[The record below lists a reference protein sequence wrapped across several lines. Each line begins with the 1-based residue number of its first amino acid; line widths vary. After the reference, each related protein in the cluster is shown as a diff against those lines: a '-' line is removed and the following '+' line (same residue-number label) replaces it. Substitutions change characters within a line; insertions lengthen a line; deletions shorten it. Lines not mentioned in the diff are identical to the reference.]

1 MSQAQIAV
9 EVAVV
14 GGGLSG
20 LMAARRLLQAGKSAV
35 VLEASEHPGGRIG
48 NGQVGGAV
56 CELGGEW
63 VSAFQ
68 THINA
73 LLREF
78 GLETF
83 ETFSTGQGTFVHDG
97 KAVPYD
103 TPFLPLPLTDLAEI
117 AAAVVQFD
125 LMAADVPPAAPWTA
139 AEAASWDSQT
149 MAGWLDSNILCEG
162 ARATLEIM
170 VGGALCAAPR
180 DLSLLHYLFLVAST
194 GGAERLFTMKGGV
207 LESRVVGGSGL
218 VIDKLTAELGDRVCC
233 NAAVRNI
240 DQTGPQVVLT
250 NDRGVVVADHVIVAM
265 PPTMAGRITYD
276 PPLPAMRDHLTQRTP
291 MGWGI
296 KVFASYP
303 TPFWR
308 DAGRNGFINN
318 VDPGSVISGAFDNSP
333 PDGSRGVLYGLI
345 EGSGALAWGP
355 RPVAERK
362 AAVLEAFAACF
373 GPQALEATD
382 YLEQDWAGMPWIRGG
397 ATAAFGPGV
406 WTGYGPALRAPVDRI
421 HWAGTETAIEQWGS
435 MDGAISAAERAVQ
448 EILQEEGATLGR
460 DPSPAGSG

>member
-1 MSQAQIAV
+1 MSQAQIV
-9 EVAVV
+9 VDVAVV

-20 LMAARRLLQAGKSAV
+20 LMAARRLLQAGKSVV
-35 VLEASEHPGGRIG
+35 VLEASDRTGGRIA

-63 VSAFQ
+63 VSSFQ
-68 THINA
+68 RHIIA
-73 LLREF
+73 LLQEL

-83 ETFSTGQGTFVHDG
+83 ATFSTGQGTFVHNG
-97 KAVPYD
+97 KAEPYD
-103 TPFLPLPLTDLAEI
+103 TPLLPLPPTDLAEI
-117 AAAVVQFD
+117 AATVVQFD
-125 LMAADVPPAAPWTA
+125 LMATDVPPEAPWTA
-139 AEAASWDSQT
+139 AEAEAWDAQT

-162 ARATLEIM
+162 ARATLDVM

-207 LESRVVGGSGL
+207 LESRIVGGSGL
-218 VIDKLTAELGDRVCC
+218 IIDKLTADLGDRVRC
-233 NAAVRNI
+233 NAAVRRI
-240 DQTGPQVVLT
+240 DQTGPQVLLT
-250 NDRGVVVADHVIVAM
+250 SDQGVVAAGQVIVAM

-276 PPLPAMRDHLTQRTP
+276 PPLPAMRDHLTQRAP

-318 VDPGSVISGAFDNSP
+318 IDPGSVITGAFDNSP
-333 PDGSRGVLYGLI
+333 PDGSRGVLYGLV
-345 EGSGALAWGP
+345 EGSAALRWGP
-355 RPVAERK
+355 RPEAERK

-373 GPQALEATD
+373 GPQALEPTG
-382 YLEQDWAGMPWIRGG
+382 YLEQDWARMPWIRGG
-397 ATAAFGPGV
+397 ASAAFGPGL

-421 HWAGTETAIEQWGS
+421 HWAGTETAIEQWGG
-435 MDGAISAAERAVQ
+435 MDGAISAAERAVR
-448 EILQEEGATLGR
+448 EVL
-460 DPSPAGSG
+460 

>member
-1 MSQAQIAV
+1 MARTQDSV
-9 EVAVV
+9 DVAVV

-20 LMAARRLLQAGKSAV
+20 LMAARRLMQAGKTV
-35 VLEASEHPGGRIG
+35 IVLEASGRTGGRIA

-63 VSAFQ
+63 VSDFQ
-68 THINA
+68 THIKA
-73 LLREF
+73 LLQDF

-83 ETFSTGQGTFVHDG
+83 ETFSTGQGTFMHDG
-97 KAVPYD
+97 KIEPYD
-103 TPFLPLPLTDLAEI
+103 APLLPLPALDLAEI
-117 AAAVVQFD
+117 AATVVQFD
-125 LMAADVPPAAPWTA
+125 LMAADVPSAAPWTA
-139 AEAASWDSQT
+139 AEATDWDSQT
-149 MAGWLDSNILCEG
+149 MAGWLDSNILCAG
-162 ARATLEIM
+162 ARATLDVM

-180 DLSLLHYLFLVAST
+180 DLSLLHYLFLVTST

-207 LESRVVGGSGL
+207 LESRVAGGSGL
-218 VIDKLTAELGDRVCC
+218 IIDKLTAELGDRVLC
-233 NAAVRNI
+233 NAAVRRI
-240 DQTGPQVVLT
+240 DQTGPQVLVT
-250 NDRGVVVADHVIVAM
+250 SDRGVIAADQVIVAV

-276 PPLPAMRDHLTQRTP
+276 PPLPVMRDHLTQRAP

-296 KVFASYP
+296 KVFAAYP

-345 EGSGALAWGP
+345 EGSAALIWGP
-355 RPVAERK
+355 RPEAQRK

-373 GPQALEATD
+373 GPQALEPAD
-382 YLEQDWAGMPWIRGG
+382 YLEQDWASMPWIRGG
-397 ATAAFGPGV
+397 ATVAFGPGT
-406 WTGYGPALRAPVDRI
+406 WTGYGPSLRAPVDRI

-435 MDGAISAAERAVQ
+435 MDGAISAAERAVS
-448 EILQEEGATLGR
+448 EIL
-460 DPSPAGSG
+460 

>member
-1 MSQAQIAV
+1 MARAQVAV
-9 EVAVV
+9 DVAVV

-20 LMAARRLLQAGKSAV
+20 LIAARRLVQAGKTV
-35 VLEASEHPGGRIG
+35 IVLEASDRTGGRIA

-63 VSAFQ
+63 VSGFQ

-73 LLREF
+73 LLQDL

-83 ETFSTGQGTFVHDG
+83 ETFSTGQGTFVHNG
-97 KAVPYD
+97 KAAPYD
-103 TPFLPLPLTDLAEI
+103 TPLLPLPPTDLAEI
-117 AAAVVQFD
+117 AATVVQFD

-139 AEAASWDSQT
+139 AEAEAWDSQT
-149 MAGWLDSNILCEG
+149 MAGWLDSNILCAG
-162 ARATLEIM
+162 ARATLDVM
-170 VGGALCAAPR
+170 VGGALCAPPR

-207 LESRVVGGSGL
+207 LESRVAGGSGL
-218 VIDKLTAELGDRVCC
+218 IIDKLTVELGDRVLCR
-233 NAAVRNI
+233 AAVWRI
-240 DQTGPQVVLT
+240 DQTGAQVLLT
-250 NDRGVVVADHVIVAM
+250 SDRVVAADHVIVAV

-276 PPLPAMRDHLTQRTP
+276 PPLPVMCDHLTQRSP

-303 TPFWR
+303 RPFWR
-308 DAGRNGFINN
+308 NAGRNGFINN
-318 VDPGSVISGAFDNSP
+318 VDPGSVITGAFDNSP

-345 EGSGALAWGP
+345 EGSGAHIWGP
-355 RPVAERK
+355 RPAAQRK
-362 AAVLEAFAACF
+362 AAVLDAFAACF
-373 GPQALEATD
+373 GPQALEPTD
-382 YLEQDWAGMPWIRGG
+382 YLEHDWASMPWIRGG
-397 ATAAFGPGV
+397 ASVALGPGA

-435 MDGAISAAERAVQ
+435 MDGAISAAERAVH
-448 EILQEEGATLGR
+448 EVL
-460 DPSPAGSG
+460 